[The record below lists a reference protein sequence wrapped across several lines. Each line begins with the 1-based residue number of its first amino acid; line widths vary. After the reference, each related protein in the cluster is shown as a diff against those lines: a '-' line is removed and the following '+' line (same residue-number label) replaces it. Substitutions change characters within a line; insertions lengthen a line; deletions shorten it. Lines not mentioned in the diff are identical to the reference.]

1 MTQAIQLM
9 DFCRDMRNAEDSLW
23 GASLQEGF
31 LGGRIL
37 PFSESHNDGRPCA
50 WAKVTVQ
57 IFFVDDVPADV
68 PGAVLFPMG
77 LRRVTITDDQR
88 RALGIH

>member
-1 MTQAIQLM
+1 MQAIQLI
-9 DFCRDMRNAEDSLW
+9 DFCRDMRNAEDALW
-23 GASLQEGF
+23 GASLQDGF

-37 PFSESHNDGRPCA
+37 PFRESHNDGRPCV

-68 PGAVLFPMG
+68 PDAVLFPMG
-77 LRRVTITDDQR
+77 LRRVTIPDGQR
-88 RALGIH
+88 RTLGIH